1 MAENIFEFKIV
12 RTTSHEILMVEWIEV
27 HSPNGNFVV
36 SFDSSPIVSL
46 LKYRG
51 KIRYKEANSKKI
63 ESFDIYGGIFK
74 VQKNKAIAILD
85 L

>member
-1 MAENIFEFKIV
+1 MSEKIFEFKII
-12 RTTSHEILMVEWIEV
+12 RTTGHKTVMVEWIDV
-27 HSPNGNFVV
+27 HSPNGNFIV
-36 SFDSSPIVSL
+36 SFDSSPIIST

-51 KIRYKEANSKKI
+51 KLRYKDSKQQTI

-74 VQKNKAIAILD
+74 VQDNKAIVILD